1 MATDNPT
8 ATFQV
13 DLDNVQP
20 MKDLTMDNIT
30 DNVHIINSRCPDAC
44 LRFLLER
51 LVVHLHDFCSRDA
64 VEHPRVAGCPR
75 VHEVGQVSS
84 DVRHEFILLSDVL
97 VLSLLVDSIDHPKPD
112 GATDGTV
119 LAAVESISAD
129 QNGEPL
135 LVVCTVKDTLGR
147 SIDGVKV
154 DVWETDSKGLYDVQ
168 YNNRSGPDGGGVVVS
183 DDDGCF
189 HFKAIVPVP
198 YPIPDDGPVGKLLC
212 KLNRHPYRP
221 SHMHFMFHKPG
232 FDQLITA
239 LYVRGSKHE
248 TSDAVFGVKQS
259 LIVNITKVADEE
271 GWADKYVKHSAIEV
285 DFVLL
290 TEEESRKLREEKAR
304 DEAERQRGLRVEN
317 GLLVPN

>member
-1 MATDNPT
+1 MPLLQAFVSGG
-8 ATFQV
+8 A
-13 DLDNVQP
+13 
-20 MKDLTMDNIT
+20 
-30 DNVHIINSRCPDAC
+30 R

-51 LVVHLHDFCSRDA
+51 LVVHLHDFARETRLSIPEWQA
-64 VEHPRVAGCPR
+64 ALEFMKQ
-75 VHEVGQVSS
+75 VGQVSS

-97 VLSLLVDSIDHPKPD
+97 GLSLPVDSIDHPKPD

-119 LAAVESISAD
+119 LGPFHTHEAEYKAAGESISAD

-147 SIDGVKV
+147 PIDGVEV
-154 DVWETDSKGLYDVQ
+154 DVWEIDSKGLYDVQ
-168 YNNRSGPDGGGVVVS
+168 YNNRSGPDGRGVVVS

-189 HFKAIVPVP
+189 HFKATIPVP

-221 SHMHFMFHKPG
+221 SHMHFMFHKSG

-239 LYVRGSKHE
+239 LYVRGNKYE
-248 TSDAVFGVKQS
+248 TLDAVFGVKQS

-271 GWADKYVKHSAIEV
+271 GWADKYGVESSTALLRY

-290 TEEESRKLREEKAR
+290 TKEESRKLREEQARDASGKAR
-304 DEAERQRGLRVEN
+304 GAAS
-317 GLLVPN
+317 

>member
-1 MATDNPT
+1 MSTSSTHAAQMPACASFWNGLSCTCT
-8 ATFQV
+8 TFARETRLSIPEWQAA
-13 DLDNVQP
+13 LEF
-20 MKDLTMDNIT
+20 MK
-30 DNVHIINSRCPDAC
+30 
-44 LRFLLER
+44 
-51 LVVHLHDFCSRDA
+51 
-64 VEHPRVAGCPR
+64 
-75 VHEVGQVSS
+75 
-84 DVRHEFILLSDVL
+84 
-97 VLSLLVDSIDHPKPD
+97 
-112 GATDGTV
+112 
-119 LAAVESISAD
+119 
-129 QNGEPL
+129 
-135 LVVCTVKDTLGR
+135 

-271 GWADKYVKHSAIEV
+271 GWADKYGV
-285 DFVLL
+285 
-290 TEEESRKLREEKAR
+290 
-304 DEAERQRGLRVEN
+304 
-317 GLLVPN
+317 